1 MPFMVSEFAR
11 PRAESGT
18 LSVVPEDALQD
29 RPLELLQRLLRFDT
43 SNPPGNER
51 ECIEWIKGLLEAI
64 GCEVRILAQQ
74 PERPNLIARIAGRGE
89 SPPLLLQ
96 GHVDVVAARGE
107 WQHGPFDGELA
118 DGYVWG
124 RGALDMK
131 GGVAMMLAAFMRAK
145 ASGAPPPGDL
155 ILCLLADE
163 EAGSPL
169 GADFLVREHAELFDG
184 VRYSIGEFGG
194 FTMDVAGRRFYPIMV
209 AEKQICWT
217 RATVRGP
224 AGHGSMPIRGG
235 AMGKLGRLLQRLDRR
250 RLPAHVTP
258 VARSMIEAI
267 AADVPVTLVVPLKG
281 LLVPTLTDRLLDAFG
296 ERGRIFDPLLHNT
309 VSATIVQGGE
319 KVNVIPD
326 SLSLELDCRLLPGF
340 TPEQVFAELR
350 ALSGVELEF
359 EIVQHDPVTGEPEM
373 ALFETLA
380 GTLRELDAGAKPIPM
395 LLPGVTDGRFFSSLG
410 IQTYGFL
417 PMQLPPELPFMQLIH
432 APDERLPADAV
443 EFGTRAIGRV
453 LERF

>member
-1 MPFMVSEFAR
+1 M
-11 PRAESGT
+11 
-18 LSVVPEDALQD
+18 PEDALQD

-51 ECIEWIKGLLEAI
+51 ECIEWIKGLLEAL

-74 PERPNLIARIAGRGE
+74 PERPNLIARVAGRGE
-89 SPPLLLQ
+89 SAPLLLQ

-145 ASGAPPPGDL
+145 ASGAPPPGDV

-169 GADFLVREHAELFDG
+169 GADFLVREYAELFDG

-250 RLPAHVTP
+250 RLPVHVTP

-267 AADVPVTLVVPLKG
+267 AADVPVTLAMPLKG
-281 LLVPTLTDRLLDAFG
+281 LLVPMLTDRLLDAFG

-309 VSATIVQGGE
+309 VSPTIVQGGD

-359 EIVQHDPVTGEPEM
+359 EIVQHDPVSGEPDM
-373 ALFETLA
+373 AMFETLA
-380 GTLRELDAGAKPIPM
+380 GTLRELDAEAKPIPM
-395 LLPGVTDGRFFSSLG
+395 LLPGVTDGRFFSRLG